1 MKKFTMLSSV
11 LASAL
16 MLTVASC
23 SSEDVAGGDA
33 QNGKGA
39 TSYLAV
45 NIENVGSAPASRS
58 SYEQNKGTYEDGT
71 ADESKITN
79 VRFYF
84 FNGDGT
90 PYLLVNKNS
99 DNDSEKQPV
108 NYLEQKVET
117 DGNDYDHTAKIKTKA
132 VLVLNGETKA
142 IPASVIAVI
151 NPEVLDNTTLHSG
164 TMTLSELRTSA
175 TGSKF
180 YDTTNGFVMSNSVYE
195 SAGQD
200 VCSTPVAN
208 NVFASSDAALKKPVD
223 IYVERVNAKVNA
235 KIDADYVRTNE
246 TEKAWSKN
254 AEGKYQINVGNID
267 VTTYAE
273 NTNATPTTKKYPV
286 YAVVQGWQVADANGK
301 AEVCKQINTAWY
313 AGELGFSPWTTS
325 DYHRC
330 FWSKSV
336 PFTSGAHGE
345 VNQPVNPKFENIKL
359 SLSGDFSTTP
369 VYTLPNTPTEVI
381 ANPTTSLNTLTKLI
395 VAAKLVYKDDNGD
408 YKPAQICQYRG
419 LTYLGEEAVK
429 KQIVGGF
436 ARYFK
441 KSGDVYKSIEAS
453 DIAFKTVVPGSPESS
468 EVKNY
473 EVVATLA
480 STVGDLYVKNGE
492 TWTKASKDDVNA
504 ALAKET
510 AQVRS
515 TDGATYYYTPI
526 KHLGDVGKLGEYGIV
541 RNHSY
546 QVTIQNIKGFGTPV
560 YDPKKEIDP
569 MIPSDENTYLAASVK
584 VLSWRVVSSKVD
596 LDQTK

>member
-45 NIENVGSAPASRS
+45 NIENVGSAPASRV
-58 SYEQNKGTYEDGT
+58 YNQNGGTYENGT
-71 ADESKITN
+71 DAESKINT

-90 PYLLVNKNS
+90 PYLLVN
-99 DNDSEKQPV
+99 NDATQQTSV
-108 NYLEQKVET
+108 NYLEQTVEK
-117 DGNDYDHTAKIKTKA
+117 DGDDQDHTAETKTKA
-132 VLVLNGETKA
+132 VLVLKGETKA
-142 IPASVIAVI
+142 VPASVIAVI
-151 NPEVLDNTTLHSG
+151 NPKVLENTTTLKSG

-175 TGSKF
+175 TGTKF
-180 YDTTNGFVMSNSVYE
+180 YDENNGFVMSNSVYE

-208 NVFASSDAALKKPVD
+208 SVFATSEEALKKPVD

-235 KIDADYVRTNE
+235 KIDATYIRDGENTPAWTN
-246 TEKAWSKN
+246 N
-254 AEGKYQINVGNID
+254 ANNEGKYQIKVGSID
-267 VTTYAE
+267 VTTYDE
-273 NTNATPTTKKYPV
+273 NTNANPTTDTYPV
-286 YAVVQGWQVADANGK
+286 YAVVQGWQLADADGK
-301 AEVCKQINTAWY
+301 AEVCKQIKTSWY
-313 AGELGFSPWTTS
+313 AGELGISPWTTS

-330 FWSKSV
+330 FWSNSV
-336 PFTSGAHGE
+336 PFNFGAQGG
-345 VNQPVNPKFENIKL
+345 VNHPVNPTFNGITQ
-359 SLSGDFSTTP
+359 SLTDEFSAEP
-369 VYTLPNTPTEVI
+369 VYTLPNTPDVVV
-381 ANPTTSLNTLTKLI
+381 ANPKTSVNTLTKLI
-395 VAAKLVYKDDNGD
+395 VAAKLVYQDKNGQYKD
-408 YKPAQICQYRG
+408 AQVCQYRG
-419 LTYLGEEAVK
+419 LTYLGEDAVK
-429 KQIVGGF
+429 KQIVSGF
-436 ARYFK
+436 GQYFK
-441 KSGDVYKSIEAS
+441 KTTTATGDDYQSIEAS
-453 DIAFKTVVPGSPESS
+453 DITFKTVPGSS

-492 TWTKASKDDVNA
+492 AWTKVSKDVVND
-504 ALAKET
+504 ALAKEE

-526 KHLGDVGKLGEYGIV
+526 QHLGTPGSLGEYGIV

-546 QVTIQNIKGFGTPV
+546 QVTIRNIKGFGTPV
-560 YDPKKEIDP
+560 YDPAKEIDP
-569 MIPSDENTYLAASVK
+569 MIPNDEDTYLAASIK

>member
-1 MKKFTMLSSV
+1 MKKFTMFSSV

-23 SSEDVAGGDA
+23 SSEDVAGVDA
-33 QNGKGA
+33 QNGKGT
-39 TSYLAV
+39 TSFLAV

-58 SYEQNKGTYEDGT
+58 YQQGDGTYEDGT
-71 ADESKITN
+71 EAESKINN

-99 DNDSEKQPV
+99 EKQPV
-108 NYLEQKVET
+108 NFLDQTVET
-117 DGNDYDHTAKIKTKA
+117 DGNDHDHTAETKTKA

-142 IPASVIAVI
+142 VPASVIAVI
-151 NPEVLDNTTLHSG
+151 NPEVLDNTTLKTG

-175 TGSKF
+175 IGSKF
-180 YDTTNGFVMSNSVYE
+180 YDNTNGFVMSNSVYE

-208 NVFASSDAALKKPVD
+208 NVYATPDEAKQKPVD

-235 KIDADYVRTNE
+235 KIDATYKREGE
-246 TEKAWSKN
+246 TEWAWTTN
-254 AEGKYQINVGNID
+254 ADGKCQIKVGDIE

-273 NTNATPTTKKYPV
+273 NTNAIPTTNTYPV
-286 YAVVQGWQVADANGK
+286 YAVVQGWQLADANGK
-301 AEVCKQINTAWY
+301 AEVCKQINTSWY
-313 AGELGFSPWTTS
+313 AGELGISPWTTS

-336 PFTSGAHGE
+336 PFTSGAQGGANH
-345 VNQPVNPKFENIKL
+345 PVNPKFEDINQ

-369 VYTLPNTPTEVI
+369 VYTLPNTPAEVI
-381 ANPTTSLNTLTKLI
+381 ANPTTSANNLTKLI
-395 VAAKLVYKDDNGD
+395 VAAKLVYKDGD
-408 YKPAQICQYRG
+408 TYKPAQVCQYRG
-419 LTYLGEEAVK
+419 LTLLGEEAVK
-429 KQIVGGF
+429 KHIAGGF
-436 ARYFK
+436 AQYFK
-441 KSGDVYKSIEAS
+441 KTTTATGDVYKSIEAS
-453 DIAFKTVVPGSPESS
+453 DIAFKTVSGSS
-468 EVKNY
+468 EVKDY

-480 STVGDLYVKNGE
+480 STVGELYVKNGE
-492 TWTKASKDDVNA
+492 TTYNSVTKEAVNA

-526 KHLGDVGKLGEYGIV
+526 KHLGDAGKLGEYGIV

-546 QVTIQNIKGFGTPV
+546 QVIIQNIKGFGTPV
-560 YDPKKEIDP
+560 YDPTKVIDP
-569 MIPSDENTYLAASVK
+569 MIPSDDNTYLAASIK

>member
-16 MLTVASC
+16 MLTVVSC

-45 NIENVGSAPASRS
+45 NIENVGSAPASRAYKQDGGS
-58 SYEQNKGTYEDGT
+58 YEDGT
-71 ADESKITN
+71 DAESKIN
-79 VRFYF
+79 KVRFYF
-84 FNGDGT
+84 FNGDGS
-90 PYLLVNKNS
+90 PYLLVN
-99 DNDSEKQPV
+99 NDANQQSV
-108 NYLEQKVET
+108 NFLDQTVET
-117 DGNDYDHTAKIKTKA
+117 DGADHDHTTETKTKA

-142 IPASVIAVI
+142 VPASVIAVI

-180 YDTTNGFVMSNSVYE
+180 YDTTKGFVMSNSVYE

-235 KIDADYVRTNE
+235 KIDATYQRDGE
-246 TEKAWSKN
+246 TTPAWTKN
-254 AEGKYQINVGNID
+254 TDGKYQIEVGKID

-273 NTNATPTTKKYPV
+273 NTNATPTTNTYPV

-301 AEVCKQINTAWY
+301 AEVCKQINTSWY
-313 AGELGFSPWTTS
+313 AGELGISPWTTS

-336 PFTSGAHGE
+336 PFTQGAQGGANH
-345 VNQPVNPKFENIKL
+345 PVNPKFEDIKL
-359 SLSGDFSTTP
+359 SLTEDFSTTP

-381 ANPTTSLNTLTKLI
+381 RNPKTSLNTLTKLI
-395 VAAKLVYKDDNGD
+395 VAAKLVYKDGD
-408 YKPAQICQYRG
+408 GNYKPAQVCQYRG
-419 LTYLGEEAVK
+419 LTYLGEDAVK
-429 KQIVGGF
+429 KQIVSGF
-436 ARYFK
+436 AQYFK
-441 KSGDVYKSIEAS
+441 KTTTTAGDVYKSIEAS
-453 DIAFKTVVPGSPESS
+453 DLAFKTVAGSS
-468 EVKNY
+468 EVKDY

-492 TWTKASKDDVNA
+492 TTWTIASKDDVNA
-504 ALAKET
+504 ALAKEE
-510 AQVRS
+510 AQIRT

-526 KHLGDVGKLGEYGIV
+526 KHLGEADKLGEYGIV

-560 YDPKKEIDP
+560 YDSTKEIDP
-569 MIPSDENTYLAASVK
+569 MIPSDENTYLAASIK

>member
-16 MLTVASC
+16 MLMVASC

-39 TSYLAV
+39 TSFLAV

-58 SYEQNKGTYEDGT
+58 YDQGGGTYEDGT
-71 ADESKITN
+71 DAESKIN
-79 VRFYF
+79 KVRFYF

-90 PYLLVNKNS
+90 PYLLVN
-99 DNDSEKQPV
+99 NDANKQPV
-108 NYLEQKVET
+108 NFLDQDVIEK
-117 DGNDYDHTAKIKTKA
+117 DGEDHDHTAEIKTKA
-132 VLVLNGETKA
+132 VLVLKGETKA
-142 IPASVIAVI
+142 VPASVIAVI
-151 NPEVLDNTTLHSG
+151 NPKVLDNTTLKSG

-175 TGSKF
+175 TGSTF
-180 YDTTNGFVMSNSVYE
+180 YDKTNGFVMSNSVYE

-208 NVFASSDAALKKPVD
+208 SVFATSEEAMNNPVD

-235 KIDADYVRTNE
+235 KIDAAYKRDGETTPAWTN
-246 TEKAWSKN
+246 N
-254 AEGKYQINVGNID
+254 EGKYQIKVGSID
-267 VTTYAE
+267 VTTYDDE
-273 NTNATPTTKKYPV
+273 NTNATPTTHTYPV
-286 YAVVQGWQVADANGK
+286 YAVVQGWQLADADGK
-301 AEVCKQINTAWY
+301 AELCKQINTSWY
-313 AGELGFSPWTTS
+313 AGELGISPWTTS

-336 PFTSGAHGE
+336 PFTSGAQGGANH
-345 VNQPVNPKFENIKL
+345 PVNPKFKDITQ
-359 SLSGDFSTTP
+359 SLSDAFSPTP
-369 VYTLPNTPTEVI
+369 VYTLPNTPDKLVK
-381 ANPTTSLNTLTKLI
+381 NPTTSVNTLTKLI
-395 VAAKLVYKDDNGD
+395 VAAKLVYLDEDGK
-408 YKPAQICQYRG
+408 YKPAQVCQYRG

-453 DIAFKTVVPGSPESS
+453 DIAFKTVPSSSSS
-468 EVKNY
+468 EVKDY

-480 STVGDLYVKNGE
+480 DNVGQLYVKDGE
-492 TWTKASKDDVNA
+492 TYKTVQEVGVNVNA

-526 KHLGDVGKLGEYGIV
+526 KHLGDAGKLGEYGIV

-546 QVTIQNIKGFGTPV
+546 QVTIQNIQGFGTPV
-560 YDPKKEIDP
+560 YNPDKEIDP
-569 MIPSDENTYLAASVK
+569 MIPSDDNTYLAASVK
-584 VLSWRVVSSKVD
+584 VLSWRVVSSNVD

>member
-16 MLTVASC
+16 MLMVASC

-39 TSYLAV
+39 TSFLAV

-58 SYEQNKGTYEDGT
+58 YDQGGGTYEDGT
-71 ADESKITN
+71 DAESKIN
-79 VRFYF
+79 KVRFYF

-90 PYLLVNKNS
+90 PYLLVN
-99 DNDSEKQPV
+99 NDANKQPV
-108 NYLEQKVET
+108 NFLDQDVIEK
-117 DGNDYDHTAKIKTKA
+117 DGEDHDHTAETKTKA
-132 VLVLNGETKA
+132 MLVLNGETKA
-142 IPASVIAVI
+142 VPASVIAVI
-151 NPEVLDNTTLHSG
+151 NPDALDNNPLHSG

-180 YDTTNGFVMSNSVYE
+180 YDNTKGFVMSNSVYE

-208 NVFASSDAALKKPVD
+208 SVFATAEDATKNPVD

-235 KIDADYVRTNE
+235 KIDANYPADK
-246 TEKAWSKN
+246 TEKAWTKN
-254 AEGKYQINVGNID
+254 ADGKYQIKVGSID
-267 VTTYAE
+267 VITYGE
-273 NTNATPTTKKYPV
+273 TTNATPTTDTYPV
-286 YAVVQGWQVADANGK
+286 YAVVQGWQLADADGK
-301 AEVCKQINTAWY
+301 AELCKQISTSWY
-313 AGELGFSPWTTS
+313 AGELGISPWTTS

-336 PFTSGAHGE
+336 PITSGAQAGANH
-345 VNQPVNPKFENIKL
+345 PVNPKFEDIKL
-359 SLSGDFSTTP
+359 SLSDEFSTTP
-369 VYTLPNTPTEVI
+369 VYTLPNTPDKVVT
-381 ANPTTSLNTLTKLI
+381 NPKTSVNTLTKLI
-395 VAAKLVYKDDNGD
+395 VAAKLVYQDADGS
-408 YKPAQICQYRG
+408 YKTAKVCQYRG
-419 LTYLGEEAVK
+419 LTYLGEDAVK

-436 ARYFK
+436 KQYLK
-441 KSGDVYKSIEAS
+441 KTTTASGDVYNSIEAS
-453 DIAFKTVVPGSPESS
+453 DITFKTVPGSS
-468 EVKNY
+468 EVKDY

-480 STVGDLYVKNGE
+480 STVGELYVKDGE
-492 TWTKASKDDVNA
+492 TTYKTVLKDVVNA
-504 ALAKET
+504 ELAKEE
-510 AQVRS
+510 AQVRP
-515 TDGATYYYTPI
+515 DGFTYYYTPI
-526 KHLGDVGKLGEYGIV
+526 QHLGTPGTLGEYGIV

-569 MIPSDENTYLAASVK
+569 MIPSDENTYLAASIK

>member
-1 MKKFTMLSSV
+1 MKKFTMFSSV

-23 SSEDVAGGDA
+23 SSDDVTGGDA

-45 NIENVGSAPASRS
+45 NIENVGSAPASRA
-58 SYEQNKGTYEDGT
+58 YDQGNGTYEDGT
-71 ADESKITN
+71 DAESKIN
-79 VRFYF
+79 KVRFYF

-90 PYLLVNKNS
+90 PYLLVN
-99 DNDSEKQPV
+99 NDATQQTSV
-108 NYLEQKVET
+108 NYLEQTVEKVG
-117 DGNDYDHTAKIKTKA
+117 DDHDHTAETKTKA

-142 IPASVIAVI
+142 VPASVIAVI

-208 NVFASSDAALKKPVD
+208 NVFASSEAALKKPVD

-273 NTNATPTTKKYPV
+273 NTNATPTTKTYPV
-286 YAVVQGWQVADANGK
+286 YAVVQGWQVADANDK

-313 AGELGFSPWTTS
+313 AGELGISPWTTS

-336 PFTSGAHGE
+336 PFNFGAQGG
-345 VNQPVNPKFENIKL
+345 VNHPVNPKFENIKL

-395 VAAKLVYKDDNGD
+395 VAAKLVYLDKDGK
-408 YKPAQICQYRG
+408 YKPAQVCQYRG

-441 KSGDVYKSIEAS
+441 KTTTKSGDVYKSIEAS

-526 KHLGDVGKLGEYGIV
+526 KHLGEAGKLGEYGIV

-569 MIPSDENTYLAASVK
+569 MIPSDENTYLAASIK
-584 VLSWRVVSSKVD
+584 VLSWRVVSSKVN

>member
-11 LASAL
+11 LATAL

-23 SSEDVAGGDA
+23 SSEDVAGGDS
-33 QNGKGA
+33 QNGKGT
-39 TSYLAV
+39 TSFLAV

-90 PYLLVNKNS
+90 PYLLANNG
-99 DNDSEKQPV
+99 V
-108 NYLEQKVET
+108 NYLEKEVKT
-117 DGNDYDHTAKIKTKA
+117 DGADHDHTAETKTKA
-132 VLVLNGETKA
+132 VLVLEGETKA
-142 IPASVIAVI
+142 VPASVIAVV
-151 NPEVLDNTTLHSG
+151 NPKVLDNTTTLKSG

-180 YDTTNGFVMSNSVYE
+180 YDETNGFVMSNSVYE

-208 NVFASSDAALKKPVD
+208 NVFATSDEALKKPVD

-254 AEGKYQINVGNID
+254 AEDKYQINVGNIE

-273 NTNATPTTKKYPV
+273 NTNATPTTDTYSV
-286 YAVVQGWQVADANGK
+286 YAVVQGWQLADANGK
-301 AEVCKQINTAWY
+301 AEVCKQIKTSWY
-313 AGELGFSPWTTS
+313 AGELGISPWTTS

-336 PFTSGAHGE
+336 PFNFGAQGGANH
-345 VNQPVNPKFENIKL
+345 PVNPKFTDITQ
-359 SLSGDFSTTP
+359 SLSDAFSPTP
-369 VYTLPNTPTEVI
+369 VYTLPNTPDEVVTD
-381 ANPTTSLNTLTKLI
+381 PKTKENTLTKLI
-395 VAAKLVYKDDNGD
+395 VAAKLVYLDKDGK
-408 YKPAQICQYRG
+408 YKPAQVCQYRG

-441 KSGDVYKSIEAS
+441 KTTTGSVDVYKSIEAS
-453 DIAFKTVVPGSPESS
+453 DIAFKTVPGSS
-468 EVKNY
+468 EVKDY

-480 STVGDLYVKNGE
+480 SGVGDLYVKNGE
-492 TWTKASKDDVNA
+492 TYELVSKGVVND
-504 ALAKET
+504 ALAKEE

-526 KHLGDVGKLGEYGIV
+526 KHLGEAGKLGEYGIV

-546 QVTIQNIKGFGTPV
+546 QVTIQNIQGFGTPV

-569 MIPSDENTYLAASVK
+569 MIPSDDNTYLAASIK